1 MGREIEFSIVS
12 ELARV
17 PLLAAAVRG
26 ALEGAQVDSATA
38 RGIECCVAEWSNNVI
53 EHGYG
58 GEPGHPLRI
67 TLDIDAERVLAQ
79 IQDSARPFDPVAK
92 RESCRTSLE
101 FDPTD
106 LSSLPERGM
115 GLSLIH
121 ATMDEVK
128 HRLTAEGNSLE
139 MVRYR

>member
-26 ALEGAQVDSATA
+26 ALEGAQVDSANA
-38 RGIECCVAEWSNNVI
+38 RGIERCVAEWSNNVI

-58 GEPGHPLRI
+58 GEPGHPIRI
-67 TLDIDAERVLAQ
+67 RLDVDAERVLVQ
-79 IQDSARPFDPVAK
+79 IHDSARPFDPVAR
-92 RESCRTSLE
+92 RESCRKSLD
-101 FDPTD
+101 FDPSD
-106 LSSLPERGM
+106 LDSLPERGM
-115 GLSLIH
+115 GLPLIH

-128 HRLTAEGNSLE
+128 HQLTVEGNTLE
-139 MVRYR
+139 LVRYR